1 MSFEM
6 KKARV
11 KVLKRIINSLS
22 VEINELRM
30 RGETDIEELET
41 ARSAIIKFC
50 NRLLPSSR
58 DSVIFRHS
66 HDGPREFHPGASAM
80 KQAA

>member
-1 MSFEM
+1 M

-11 KVLKRIINSLS
+11 KVLKRIINSLT

-30 RGETDIEELET
+30 RGESDIEELET

-50 NRLLPSSR
+50 NRLLPGSK
-58 DSVIFRHS
+58 DSIIIRHA
-66 HDGPREFHPGASAM
+66 HDGPREFHPAPPAM
-80 KQAA
+80 KRAA